1 MFGKL
6 LNSVTW
12 QVRTDLRRK
21 LKANRDHKNLSWNLA
36 ERLQVYC
43 STHYIRAMLLLW
55 GVAAGAVAV
64 AHYACPVLI
73 WSWRISSITLKCSTT
88 GPAATVT
95 SAASV
100 WRPSNRPH
108 CEDRTCLLSWGQST

>member
-12 QVRTDLRRK
+12 QVRADLRRK

-43 STHYIRAMLLLW
+43 STHYIRAMLILW

-64 AHYACPVLI
+64 AHYARPVFDPFARQHFKGITACPGG
-73 WSWRISSITLKCSTT
+73 C
-88 GPAATVT
+88 PACWEA
-95 SAASV
+95 
-100 WRPSNRPH
+100 R
-108 CEDRTCLLSWGQST
+108 

>member
-12 QVRTDLRRK
+12 QIRSDLRRK

-43 STHYIRAMLLLW
+43 STHYIHADTL
-55 GVAAGAVAV
+55 GSG
-64 AHYACPVLI
+64 
-73 WSWRISSITLKCSTT
+73 SWRGGGGSLC
-88 GPAATVT
+88 P
-95 SAASV
+95 
-100 WRPSNRPH
+100 P
-108 CEDRTCLLSWGQST
+108 CL